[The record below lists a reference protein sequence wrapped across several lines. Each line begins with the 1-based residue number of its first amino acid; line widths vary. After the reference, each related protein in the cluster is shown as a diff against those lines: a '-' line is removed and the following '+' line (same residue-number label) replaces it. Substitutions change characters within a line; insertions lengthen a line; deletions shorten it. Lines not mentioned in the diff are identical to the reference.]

1 MFTRI
6 GYYILERKAMAE
18 KIPDNAKVLSIVEF
32 LRKASKRDIEGR
44 IFVYGLDEVA
54 RIWHDTPNF
63 SRYLR
68 DKLRYLASIIFTK
81 GCIITFIVEG
91 KIIGEAKPMI
101 KQHDIEIDLIS
112 IFGADRLEK
121 LRDSCFYSP
130 PNIP

>member
-6 GYYILERKAMAE
+6 GYYILERKAMTE

-32 LRKASKRDIEGR
+32 LRKASKRDIAGR
-44 IFVYGLDEVA
+44 TFVYGIDEAA
-54 RIWHDTPNF
+54 RIWQDTPSF
-63 SRYLR
+63 ARYLR
-68 DKLRYLASIIFTK
+68 DKLRYLASTIFTQ

-101 KQHDIEIDLIS
+101 KQRDVEIDLVS

-121 LRDSCFYSP
+121 LRDACFYSP